1 MATSKA
7 KATRASVAAKEAS
20 LISTSFGEN
29 GQFIRYKLPLTT
41 AALKKEF
48 PWHDTVRITAYIWGF
63 AFIQP
68 GAERDDSIQ
77 PVRKKAAEMKAWL
90 AKHNLQDI
98 TNNHVFG
105 ISRQIV
111 GQKLKNP
118 TKAAELE
125 REFNASRATLG

>member
-48 PWHDTVRITAYIWGF
+48 P
-63 AFIQP
+63 
-68 GAERDDSIQ
+68 
-77 PVRKKAAEMKAWL
+77 
-90 AKHNLQDI
+90 
-98 TNNHVFG
+98 
-105 ISRQIV
+105 
-111 GQKLKNP
+111 
-118 TKAAELE
+118 
-125 REFNASRATLG
+125 